1 MSRGRGAWLMLQFPY
16 QDEPLSGPAPPSLP
30 ASATVRWRPLA
41 PVSIIG
47 PTGQR
52 RFFPRA
58 LLDPGA
64 DDTVFPLA
72 IAGLVGISLRPD
84 SRHALRWRGQGYALR
99 FADVSLEL
107 SDGAEVWRY
116 QHEGYVEKQLGKT
129 RPLFCKLGVAANS
142 SCGRYGS
149 TSRAHRHPMCALP
162 RNRRPAL
169 GRQGKPPSS

>member
-1 MSRGRGAWLMLQFPY
+1 MLQFPY

-41 PVSIIG
+41 PVTIIG

-72 IAGLVGISLRPD
+72 IAGLVGDRCDECRRIRRTKSGKNVEWQGARAT
-84 SRHALRWRGQGYALR
+84 HATHRLR
-99 FADVSLEL
+99 F
-107 SDGAEVWRY
+107 
-116 QHEGYVEKQLGKT
+116 
-129 RPLFCKLGVAANS
+129 
-142 SCGRYGS
+142 
-149 TSRAHRHPMCALP
+149 
-162 RNRRPAL
+162 
-169 GRQGKPPSS
+169 